1 MITNKLYK
9 FIKLQPLKFVV
20 DVLASTAVFVGTTV
34 HQMSPWTTMCCHRYE
49 EVGRTLQS
57 QRHLADSR
65 SGEGGIG
72 CRNVNIRLDKGRNVM
87 NLFNFLATLGVS
99 PFVSYEQAH

>member
-49 EVGRTLQS
+49 EVGRTLHSDTWQTVVPAKAAS
-57 QRHLADSR
+57 VAETSTSDL
-65 SGEGGIG
+65 IK
-72 CRNVNIRLDKGRNVM
+72 VVM
-87 NLFNFLATLGVS
+87 
-99 PFVSYEQAH
+99 